1 MKDTLLTFLK
11 SYRFPLILLVS
22 IFIGAQLGLVIGA
35 NDAGKTIL
43 TRYIKPFGD
52 IFLNLM
58 FTIVVPLVFFSIA
71 SAVANM
77 KNTQRLGKV
86 LGSMLVIFAIT
97 GVFASIIMVL
107 AVNLFPLS
115 QTLHL
120 QLPTS
125 EQSNL
130 DPIQQM
136 VKAITVTDFA
146 EIISK
151 KNMLPLIIFATFIG
165 FATNKLDEKA
175 KAFADFLN
183 AGNEVM
189 LKLVDYVM
197 YLAPIGLAAYF
208 MYLTGT
214 FGSDLMSVMTKAL
227 YIYYPIS
234 IAYFFVFFSIYAFW
248 AGRKRGFLTFW
259 KNIIPP
265 ALVAV
270 ATGSSMATIPS
281 NLEAANKTGVP
292 KDISEMVIP
301 IGATIHMDGSCL
313 SAILKIALLF
323 GLYGKDFSD
332 PIVIITAIGVSLLSG
347 MVMSGIPGGGA
358 IGELLI
364 VSLYGFPPESLI
376 LITTLGNLIDPPAT
390 AVNAIGDNVASMMV
404 ARVVE
409 GKDWM
414 EKELVNE

>member
-11 SYRFPLILLVS
+11 SYRFPIILLVS
-22 IFIGAQLGLVIGA
+22 IFVGAELGLQIGT
-35 NDAGKTIL
+35 NEAGKAVL

-52 IFLNLM
+52 IFLNLL
-58 FTIVVPLVFFSIA
+58 FTIVVPLVFFSIS

-77 KNTQRLGKV
+77 KNTNRLGKV

-97 GVFASIIMVL
+97 GVIASIIMIF
-107 AVNLFPLS
+107 AVNIFPLT
-115 QTLHL
+115 QNLNL
-120 QLPTS
+120 QLPKI
-125 EQSNL
+125 EASNL
-130 DPIQQM
+130 DPVQQI
-136 VKAITVTDFA
+136 VKAITVSDFA
-146 EIISK
+146 DIISK
-151 KNMLPLIIFATFIG
+151 KNMLPLIIFAIFVGI
-165 FATNKLDEKA
+165 AANSLAEKA
-175 KAFADFLN
+175 RAFIDFLN
-183 AGNEVM
+183 AANEVM

-197 YLAPIGLAAYF
+197 YLAPIGLSAYF

-214 FGSDLMSVMTKAL
+214 FGSDLMEAVLNSL
-227 YIYYPIS
+227 YIYYPVA
-234 IAYFFVFFSIYAFW
+234 IAYFFVFFSLYAFW
-248 AGRKRGFLTFW
+248 AGGKQGFLTFW

-265 ALVAV
+265 ALVSV

-281 NLEAANKTGVP
+281 NLEAANKSGVP
-292 KDISEMVIP
+292 RDISEMVIP

-313 SAILKIALLF
+313 SAILKIGLLF

-332 PIVIITAIGVSLLSG
+332 PTVILTAIGVSLLCG
-347 MVMSGIPGGGA
+347 VVMSGIPGGGS

-376 LITTLGNLIDPPAT
+376 LITTLGQLVDPPAT

-404 ARVVE
+404 ARVIE

-414 EKELVNE
+414 KKGLANE